1 MTDNLQE
8 ITMLVSYLVPLVVLV
23 VIMLQIHFFRK
34 NKSRMAE
41 YSKIFEKEKTWIISY
56 DEETGFVSGI
66 EGYGNDIFKSIKES
80 INEYLKHNSGS
91 VIEFSLLK
99 DAVDR
104 HCDSVENEIET
115 LTPVPL
121 FCGLAGTMAGVIIG
135 LFSLLYTGSI
145 SALLNAGAGNFGAAA
160 NGVNDLLTGVAWAMS
175 ASIVGIFLTTRSSLL
190 FKNNKLVG
198 DAGKNTFLAW
208 LQSKLLP
215 ELPSDT
221 SQALS
226 SLVNNLNSFN
236 TTFAKNTTGLGSALD
251 KVNQSYSIQA
261 EIIKAV
267 QDMDVMKM
275 AQANVSVLKELKDC
289 TGKLELF
296 NRYLNDVQGYTDAIH
311 KFTARFDQES
321 ARLHVLEE
329 IQQFFMRHKAEIAK
343 DVGEADVALNG
354 ALQELKDSANT
365 NIEELNKSFI
375 KQSQSFEE
383 IIKEEKEE
391 FSQLIEDLKAKFS
404 FQLEQIPMFEKRL
417 ATISQVPAKLDELIL
432 RIEDSNRKLSNN
444 LTSALERR
452 QAYNTLQNDSSS
464 GPSSS
469 DIHFEIPKWIK
480 YAIISA
486 VAVIAITCMVNMIHN
501 VWVKPH
507 LDEGAINTI
516 YLKQQK
522 ANEELLNRVIETSQ
536 NMNGTMPKDS
546 LAN

>member
-1 MTDNLQE
+1 MADNVQG
-8 ITMLVSYLVPLVVLV
+8 ITAIVAYLVP
-23 VIMLQIHFFRK
+23 VIVIAVIILQFSFFFK
-34 NKSRMAE
+34 NKKRMEE
-41 YSKIFEKEKTWIISY
+41 YTRIFDKDKSWYITH
-56 DEETGFVSGI
+56 DEETEFVSGI
-66 EGYGNDIFKSIKES
+66 EGGGNDVFASIKKS
-80 INEYLKHNSGS
+80 INEYLKNNSGS
-91 VIEFSLLK
+91 VIDFSLLK

-121 FCGLAGTMAGVIIG
+121 YCGLAGTMAGVIIG

-145 SALLNAGAGNFGAAA
+145 SALLSYGQGNIGAAA

-175 ASIVGIFLTTRSSLL
+175 ASIVGIILTTSSSLL
-190 FKNNKLVG
+190 FKKCKLQG
-198 DAGKNTFLAW
+198 EAGKNTFLAW

-226 SLVNNLNSFN
+226 SLVTNLNSFN
-236 TTFAKNTTGLGSALD
+236 STFAKNTTGLGSALD
-251 KVNQSYSIQA
+251 KVNESYGIQA

-321 ARLHVLEE
+321 NRLHVLEE

-343 DVGEADVALNG
+343 DVGETDVALND
-354 ALQELKDSANT
+354 ALKELKDSANS

-375 KQSQSFEE
+375 KQSQGFEE

-391 FSQLIEDLKAKFS
+391 FGQLIDDLKTKFS
-404 FQLEQIPMFEKRL
+404 FQLEQIPMLEKRL
-417 ATISQVPAKLDELIL
+417 ATISQVPAKLDELIS
-432 RIEDSNRKLSNN
+432 RIEDSNRKLSTGLISVIEKKSSHPQDCNVN
-444 LTSALERR
+444 EITTPDK
-452 QAYNTLQNDSSS
+452 AYLQ
-464 GPSSS
+464 
-469 DIHFEIPKWIK
+469 IPEWIK
-480 YAIISA
+480 ISILVA
-486 VAVIAITCMVNMIHN
+486 VAVISITCVANMIHN
-501 VWVKPH
+501 IWVKPEK
-507 LDEGAINTI
+507 DAGVINSVF
-516 YLKQQK
+516 LKQQK
-522 ANEELLNRVIETSQ
+522 ANEDAIERLVKVNEALIISTQRDTLS
-536 NMNGTMPKDS
+536 K
-546 LAN
+546 